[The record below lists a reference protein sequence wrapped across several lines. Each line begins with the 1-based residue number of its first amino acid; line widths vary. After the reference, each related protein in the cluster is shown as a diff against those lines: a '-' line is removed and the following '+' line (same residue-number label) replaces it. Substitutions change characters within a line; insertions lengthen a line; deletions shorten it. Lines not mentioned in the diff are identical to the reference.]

1 MKILFLPTRPS
12 INRAHRAKI
21 QIRLTDA
28 CLIYGIFL
36 TLLAGA
42 QEPTPAAVT
51 ENVEPSE
58 IPVTTNGVSLSVID
72 TAWDVHLAETKD
84 PETHEWKLRARLE
97 RNPLDSLAIHN
108 LITHFWNR
116 GERAM
121 AVSALQYAV
130 HAGLTDDTKT
140 HKIWTAEQTRLTER
154 NTEGKKESD
163 PYVEVRVKWFEETL
177 TAGKKL
183 PVLMKVYGD
192 MELEI
197 RDLIEKSK
205 HQQQLL
211 HALAQQYHHRGEQPM
226 AAMTALTALQLDP
239 ANPMLIDQTLNI
251 VEAPGYEPLLQGVLR
266 FFSKRDDL
274 KLPEIQRFAALS
286 EQHGLKSEIIAFYQQ
301 ASLIEPYNPINWQR
315 MGETLFKQR
324 DYRGAV
330 KILEH
335 ATKLADHDYSIYHTL
350 AVILHHSGDER
361 NMVYWLQRWRN
372 KVDED
377 QLIEALLNSPFNQ
390 YPKLLSQLE

>member
-1 MKILFLPTRPS
+1 MKISFLPIRPS
-12 INRAHRAKI
+12 INRAHRARM
-21 QIRLTDA
+21 QIRLTNA
-28 CLIYGIFL
+28 WLVYSLFF
-36 TLLAGA
+36 TLLSAA
-42 QEPTPAAVT
+42 EEPTPAAVT
-51 ENVEPSE
+51 ENALSPE
-58 IPVTTNGVSLSVID
+58 IPVATNGVSLSVID
-72 TAWDVHLAETKD
+72 TAWDAHLADTKD

-97 RNPLDSLAIHN
+97 RNPMDRLAIHN
-108 LITHFWNR
+108 LITHFWKR

-154 NTEGKKESD
+154 NTEGKGDSD

-183 PVLMKVYGD
+183 PVLMKVYRD
-192 MELEI
+192 MELET
-197 RDLIEKSK
+197 RDLIEKSDQ
-205 HQQQLL
+205 QQQLL
-211 HALAQQYHHRGEQPM
+211 YALAQQYRHHGELAM

-251 VEAPGYEPLLQGVLR
+251 LEAPGHEPLLHEVLR
-266 FFSKRDDL
+266 FLAKHNDL
-274 KLPEIQRFAALS
+274 KLPEIQRLATLS
-286 EQHGLKSEIIAFYQQ
+286 EQHELKPEIIAFYQK
-301 ASLIEPYNPINWQR
+301 ATLIEPYNPINWQR
-315 MGETLFKQR
+315 IGETLFAQR

-335 ATKLADHDYSIYHTL
+335 ATKLADHDFSIYHTL

-377 QLIEALLNSPFNQ
+377 RLIEALLNSPFNQ